1 VLAEIWKLSPET
13 VNELGD
19 TPKDAAR
26 APRAIAVHSP
36 ADASKVGTMATARR
50 LHRVWPVR
58 RVLTVVWVALSALL
72 VIPLPVRQSG
82 PAHQRA
88 EKPNF
93 PESGLVRIEKSG
105 WTQG

>member
-1 VLAEIWKLSPET
+1 MLAEIWKLSPDT

-19 TPKDAAR
+19 TPKDAAS
-26 APRAIAVHSP
+26 APRATAVHSA
-36 ADASKVGTMATARR
+36 ADATRVGTMATARR

-58 RVLTVVWVALSALL
+58 RVLTAVWVAMSTSL

-88 EKPNF
+88 EKPQI
-93 PESGLVRIEKSG
+93 PESRAVRIANSG
-105 WTQG
+105 GTRG